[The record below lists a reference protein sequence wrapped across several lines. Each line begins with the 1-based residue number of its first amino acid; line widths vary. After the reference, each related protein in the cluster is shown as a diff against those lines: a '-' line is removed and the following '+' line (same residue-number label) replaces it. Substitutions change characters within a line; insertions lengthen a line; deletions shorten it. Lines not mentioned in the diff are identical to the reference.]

1 MPNRSRIGFRRMNR
15 SLAAIAAEEGLTS
28 ANLLAAATQSPDPI
42 YGNGSDGDINFDGVS
57 VGSYAILTPGPPAV
71 YVLTRDIYAMNATIS
86 ANVTVITAGY
96 RVFVRNVLAMN
107 SGSVLG
113 FQTGSSSIGSIY
125 GGGAANTAVTTSL
138 GGSSSTQ
145 TATAPVAGIGGTQY
159 WYQAMNAVRGWAVSA
174 TIPTPTFLKGGAG
187 GTGQA
192 GGGVVIVAARFITA
206 SAACSIAAPGTA
218 PAGGGVVITISS
230 DSSLPGNVTANVTGQ
245 NAGTAIHIQVT

>member
-28 ANLLAAATQSPDPI
+28 ANLLAAVTQSPDPV
-42 YGNGSDGDINFDGVS
+42 YGNGSDGDLTFDGTTTVLS
-57 VGSYAILTPGPPAV
+57 IAPSSSTYT
-71 YVLTRDIYAMNATIS
+71 LTRDIYAANMTIN
-86 ANVTVITAGY
+86 ANVKVITNGY

-107 SGSVLG
+107 SGSILG
-113 FQTGSSSIGSIY
+113 FQTGSSATGSIS

-138 GGSSSTQ
+138 GGSSATQ
-145 TATAPVAGIGGTQY
+145 TATAPAANIGGTQY
-159 WYQAMNAVRGWAVSA
+159 WYQALNAIRGWALSA
-174 TIPTPTFLKGGAG
+174 TVPSPTFLRGGAG
-187 GTGQA
+187 GAGQA
-192 GGGVVIVAARFITA
+192 GGGVVIVAARYITA